1 MDFINN
7 LEQWCLISEFPNYMV
22 SSCGRVMN
30 ITTFKVLKPG
40 MNGCGYLCVSLYKD
54 GKASTKTIHRIVA
67 KAFILNLTNLPC
79 VDHKDRNS
87 LNNHISNLR
96 WCSKRQNNQ
105 NRSKR
110 KNTTSVYKG
119 ICFDKSKKKWC
130 AQIKHNAQLIHLGCF
145 SDETDAG
152 RAYDRKAKE
161 LFREFAHLN
170 F

>member
-30 ITTFKVLKPG
+30 IRTFKVLKPAT
-40 MNGCGYLCVSLYKD
+40 NSKGYLYNDLYSNGETSRKR
-54 GKASTKTIHRIVA
+54 IHRLVA
-67 KAFILNLTNLPC
+67 EAFILNLTNLPC
-79 VDHKDRNS
+79 VDHKDRNEQ
-87 LNNHISNLR
+87 NNHISNLR
-96 WCSKRQNNQ
+96 WCTKRENNQ

-110 KNTTSVYKG
+110 QNTTSMYKG
-119 ICFDKSKKKWC
+119 VSFDKRSNKWRVRI
-130 AQIKHNAQLIHLGCF
+130 QHNDQDIYIGSFTEESEA
-145 SDETDAG
+145 A

-161 LFREFAHLN
+161 LFKVFAKLN

>member
-1 MDFINN
+1 MEYINN
-7 LEQWCLISEFPNYMV
+7 LEQWRLIDGFPKYMV

-30 ITTFKVLKPG
+30 ITTFRILKPG
-40 MNGCGYLCVSLYKD
+40 MDRKGYLFVILCSNIEM
-54 GKASTKTIHRIVA
+54 STMRIHRLVA
-67 KAFILNLTNLPC
+67 NAFILNLTDLPC

-96 WCSKRQNNQ
+96 WCSKRQNDQ

-110 KNTTSVYKG
+110 QNATSQYKG
-119 ICFDKSKKKWC
+119 VSFHKKLNKWQ
-130 AQIKHNAQLIHLGCF
+130 ARIRHNGQLIHLGYF

-161 LFREFAHLN
+161 LFREFAVLN